1 MTYASYATQCPA
13 LATGQ
18 ALLSLSAQYIQETQI
33 FLAAH
38 ANNLSAKLSNEQR
51 QLKDTQEELEALR
64 AQREALEHQNTD
76 NKNTIES
83 LHAVV
88 FSMEPALAA
97 RLRRSED
104 GSLLVRSEAQM
115 RAAKAA
121 ARRQK
126 PARDGHRRHLV
137 RHTVNGKVQ
146 EEHVVIEPAPETHLY
161 PGLAPPPGTPPQV
174 PSMKD
179 MLGASHTRVSR
190 THLHSEDNQLG
201 PPRLGASGPLL
212 STTTD
217 GAVPSLA
224 ESIRHSAGSGAFAE
238 RTQQRSDVLSSAG
251 ASIFSR
257 DDIMAGGLPLQSLG
271 SSGVPRHGGGVRGA
285 ASTLD
290 SALADAT
297 TRETTPRG
305 GTDTRETSPDVRR
318 SVGAVSAV
326 DVATYDNAPAE
337 SIGSP
342 ASTGGS
348 SSPAAATSVP
358 SVEDVGQVESKAAA
372 VQDETKE
379 DEEGRA
385 EEEGGSDDSYE
396 LDDSDDASAAEGKE
410 A

>member
-1 MTYASYATQCPA
+1 MTYSSYATQCPA

-18 ALLSLSAQYIQETQI
+18 SLLSLSAQYIQETQI

-51 QLKDTQEELEALR
+51 HLRASQDELEALR
-64 AQREALEHQNTD
+64 AQREALERQNTD

-97 RLRRSED
+97 RLRRAED

-121 ARRQK
+121 AKRQR

-146 EEHVVIEPAPETHLY
+146 EEHVVIGPAPETHLY

-179 MLGASHTRVSR
+179 MLGATHTRVSR
-190 THLHSEDNQLG
+190 TQLHSEDNQLG

-212 STTTD
+212 STTTE
-217 GAVPSLA
+217 GAVPSLS
-224 ESIRHSAGSGAFAE
+224 ESLRQSFRGSGAFAE
-238 RTQQRSDVLSSAG
+238 QTQKRSGILSSAG
-251 ASIFSR
+251 AASFTHE
-257 DDIMAGGLPLQSLG
+257 DIMAGGLPL
-271 SSGVPRHGGGVRGA
+271 SSHNPPRHDGFKGG
-285 ASTLD
+285 STMD
-290 SALADAT
+290 SALAAAS
-297 TRETTPRG
+297 TRETTPRA

-318 SVGAVSAV
+318 SVGAVSVV
-326 DVATYDNAPAE
+326 DVGAYDQAQ
-337 SIGSP
+337 SVGSM
-342 ASTGGS
+342 ASTGGGDDDERSPPS
-348 SSPAAATSVP
+348 SANAAADEFGGEP
-358 SVEDVGQVESKAAA
+358 ESKAGMSAGSAA
-372 VQDETKE
+372 
-379 DEEGRA
+379 
-385 EEEGGSDDSYE
+385 SDDSYE
-396 LDDSDDASAAEGKE
+396 LGDSDDADSTGSNHGKSTD
-410 A
+410 